1 MQLLE
6 SCNCGVR
13 AEKRRC
19 FLIAVTAPGSHAP
32 LEPQRPFSRPAGGGG
47 PRAGLWLGWGWGW
60 GRVGAAP
67 LGCPPAPAASRPRS
81 RPMRF
86 ISEVCSVRLTALPF
100 SPFPELISSQR
111 ELVLHSPDRRYAL
124 LLFPFKGRGG
134 GNHRLMKAPSRSVPV
149 AEPCPQ
155 RAAQHPPSPVRPRS
169 EPSRAGPGRA
179 SAGPSLA
186 ARSSPLCTLTLTC
199 TNYQE

>member
-60 GRVGAAP
+60 GWGRAARLPAGSCRLPAP
-67 LGCPPAPAASRPRS
+67 LATDA
-81 RPMRF
+81 F
-86 ISEVCSVRLTALPF
+86 
-100 SPFPELISSQR
+100 
-111 ELVLHSPDRRYAL
+111 
-124 LLFPFKGRGG
+124 
-134 GNHRLMKAPSRSVPV
+134 
-149 AEPCPQ
+149 
-155 RAAQHPPSPVRPRS
+155 
-169 EPSRAGPGRA
+169 
-179 SAGPSLA
+179 
-186 ARSSPLCTLTLTC
+186 
-199 TNYQE
+199 YQ